1 MKDLIALL
9 LLEFYERL
17 PIALIQRETPL
28 KELPGKISVVI
39 GMRRVGKTYFLYQ
52 RIQQLIGEGVDPK
65 SIFYLNL
72 EDDRLPELGKG
83 VLASLVD
90 GFYSLYPQ
98 NHTRHCWLFFD
109 EIQMASDWPNL
120 LRRLLDT
127 KKVSIFATG
136 SSSRLLSKEIATTLR
151 GRAIATEVWPFS
163 LQEYAKARVYEVP
176 KEPMSQRAKDE
187 FCLFFDEYLLSGG
200 FPETVNY
207 TEIDQKR
214 VHQDYVSVAILKDII
229 ERHKIKNE
237 RLLRYLIKFMLTNVA
252 KPISFNKLFN
262 DLKSQ
267 GQNLG
272 KNTLY
277 EYFDHI
283 SDCYLSFLVPLY
295 TESTRKQESNPRKA
309 YAIDTGLSR
318 SHMIGISENMGRLF
332 ENLIYLDFRR
342 HNYDICY
349 YSTKAGREVDFVAR
363 SLEGESRVVQVCLDA
378 QDPETHER
386 EVSALSQAE
395 SELGIPGTLVT
406 RNNYLS
412 FLSNL

>member
-1 MKDLIALL
+1 M
-9 LLEFYERL
+9 EFYERL
-17 PIALIQRETPL
+17 PISLIKRQTDL

-52 RIQQLIGEGVDPK
+52 KIQQLIDEGTDPK

-72 EDDRLPELGKG
+72 EDDRLPELKKG
-83 VLASLVD
+83 VLSELID
-90 GFYSLYPQ
+90 GFYALYPQ

-109 EIQMASDWPNL
+109 EIQMAEDWSSV

-136 SSSRLLSKEIATTLR
+136 SSARLLSKEIATNLR
-151 GRAIATEVWPFS
+151 GRAISTEIWPLN
-163 LQEYAKARVYEVP
+163 LQEYANARTYHLPQEI
-176 KEPMSQRAKDE
+176 MSQRTKDE
-187 FCLFFDEYLLSGG
+187 YFAFFNEYLLSGG

-207 TEIDQKR
+207 NEMDQRR
-214 VHQDYVSVAILKDII
+214 VHQDYVSVAILRDIL
-229 ERHKIKNE
+229 ERHEIKNKH
-237 RLLRYLIKFMLTNVA
+237 LLRYLIKFILTNVS
-252 KPISFNKLFN
+252 KPVSFNKLFN

-267 GQNLG
+267 GQSIG

-309 YAIDTGLSR
+309 YAVDTGISR
-318 SHMIGISENMGRLF
+318 SHMIGISDNMGRLF

-342 HNYDICY
+342 HHYEVHY
-349 YSTKAGREVDFVAR
+349 YLTRTGKEIDFIAR
-363 SLEGESRVVQVCLDA
+363 SFEGRPRIVQVCFDA
-378 QDPETHER
+378 QDSETYER
-386 EVSALSQAE
+386 EATALSQAE
-395 SELGIPGTLVT
+395 SELGISGALITPA
-406 RNNYLS
+406 NYLS
-412 FLSNL
+412 FLSSL